1 MLALAALLLS
11 TPAPAGALDKAK
23 DAVGLE
29 TPAAAPALPE
39 PTYWF
44 NPTETLIFRDQLYYS
59 AFANHLREG
68 QRLTLTLEGPGAP
81 AEPLV
86 SVTARK
92 DDEDFSE
99 RWLSFSSGGLGANKQ
114 GLPIEGLS
122 AGDYTLRM
130 RVDGAEVAAQPFAL
144 IEVPTALGATAL
156 QVDPRE
162 RAWRP
167 YVTGPYVLM
176 WVPVDLTMGLEA
188 YRAYWWA
195 DGEYL
200 GDTVTAPEVPR
211 LSLGASEL
219 GDVPLFSLAP
229 VVLRKKQDVGALD
242 VALSHNEADVLG
254 AARWVNTWDPRVVE
268 GVDPGHLPRERRPA
282 RRAHPDRPE
291 PEPGRQG
298 GGRAGGR
305 GQPPARPGLQGP
317 PRPERAPGLR
327 PLPLR
332 GGPADLP
339 LPALAARGVRGRGL
353 EHLERP
359 PGPPGPRRHGPGA
372 PAGPGGHEPG
382 RRQAGGLRGQGPGA
396 RRPLRH
402 PDPGLPRGLPG
413 GPPPGGLRPDR
424 RGPRRLSPDRARRGT

>member
-1 MLALAALLLS
+1 MPLLL
-11 TPAPAGALDKAK
+11 TLLLAPAATAGLLDKAK

-268 GVDPGHLPRERRPA
+268 GVDPGVSASGSSSPV
-282 RRAHPDRPE
+282 
-291 PEPGRQG
+291 
-298 GGRAGGR
+298 
-305 GQPPARPGLQGP
+305 GL
-317 PRPERAPGLR
+317 LT
-327 PLPLR
+327 
-332 GGPADLP
+332 
-339 LPALAARGVRGRGL
+339 LAAPSSAQAETVDRVRGEL
-353 EHLERP
+353 ASRP
-359 PGPPGPRRHGPGA
+359 RD
-372 PAGPGGHEPG
+372 
-382 RRQAGGLRGQGPGA
+382 
-396 RRPLRH
+396 
-402 PDPGLPRGLPG
+402 PDFKAPRGLSEPQACALYHSAEARQTYRSLLSLREEYG
-413 GPPPGGLRPDR
+413 DAVWSTWNALQAKKDPHASAEERKLAQEAMNRGAGNQAAYKARVEEVAARFDRQTAPYAEGCLEALRPE
-424 RGPRRLSPDRARRGT
+424 GYARIAEVPTR